1 MTMFRAKRLL
11 GVSCV
16 FGALFLAMFISGSR
30 ILPVHAQST
39 GCTDQVLTL
48 AQGQLTNTLA
58 YTSTSQ
64 FPTET
69 NPANSNHWN
78 LAVSSQW
85 TSGFFPG
92 SLWFMYENT
101 LDNSWMTRATS
112 QTASMLSQ
120 DTNASD
126 HDIGFKILGSYGN
139 AYRITRDPSYL
150 SVIQTAAQAMTTLYR
165 PAAGVIESWPNY
177 DSHITVI
184 IDNMMN
190 LELLFFA
197 AQNGGDPS
205 WYDMAVSH
213 AVKTMQN
220 HVRPD
225 GSTFHVVDYNPDGTV
240 YSRFTVQGAGNNTT
254 WSRGQAWA
262 IYGFTMTYRYTHDPR
277 FLATAQSAADYFLN
291 NLPPDFVPYWDFS
304 KCCTAPRDSS
314 AAAIAAAGLL
324 ELSTYVASTDQA
336 RYRTAALN
344 IQSSLSSPA
353 YLGNP
358 LTTDGILLHGSANV
372 PGGDF
377 DKSLIYGDYYFIQ
390 GCYRATSPPPAP
402 TNLTAMRA
410 SDSQINLSW
419 AAQSG
424 AIRYSVK
431 RSSTSGGPY
440 TPLAPPPLLTTNSYA
455 DTAVDSSSIY
465 YYVVSATNVG
475 GEGPN
480 SAEASSAVINPVPAI
495 SSISPTNVPAGA
507 GFTLTVNGANFS
519 SASVVNFGGKA
530 EPTTFLSATQLT
542 AAIPATDV
550 STGGTPAVTVS
561 NPGGASPAVTF
572 AINDFT
578 LGAPAAITVAPG
590 MSASNSITVTPGNSN
605 GFAGAIAFSV
615 SGLPSNVTAKFNP
628 PSVTPGSSPVS
639 TTLTL
644 SAAAHSATIP
654 VAPLPPGSLR
664 WPFQLYLFAAFL
676 ARLLFLQRRCRSK
689 TQIGFAPLLLAI
701 VLSIG
706 SPLSGC
712 GGGSVGGTTSTT
724 TPTPQAITSQLTV
737 TAQSG
742 SDSKATT
749 LSVTVQ

>member
-1 MTMFRAKRLL
+1 MFRAKRLL
-11 GVSCV
+11 GISCV
-16 FGALFLAMFISGSR
+16 FGALLLATFIRRST

-48 AQGQLTNTLA
+48 AQGQLTDTLA

-69 NPANSNHWN
+69 SPANFNHWN
-78 LAVSSQW
+78 LTASSQW

-92 SLWFMYENT
+92 SLWYMYENT
-101 LDNSWMTRATS
+101 LDNSWMTRATA

-139 AYRITRDPSYL
+139 AYRITRDPSYMN
-150 SVIQTAAQAMTTLYR
+150 VIQTAAQAMTTLYR
-165 PAAGVIESWPNY
+165 PTAGVIESWPNY

-197 AQNGGDPS
+197 ARNGGDPS
-205 WYDMAVSH
+205 LYNMAVSH

-225 GSTFHVVDYNPDGTV
+225 GSTFHVVDYNPDGTIF
-240 YSRFTVQGAGNNTT
+240 SKFTVQGAGTNTT

-262 IYGFTMTYRYTHDPR
+262 IYGFTMTYRYTQDPR
-277 FLATAQSAADYFLN
+277 FLATAQSTADYFLN

-304 KCCTAPRDSS
+304 KCCTDPRDSS

-344 IQSSLSSPA
+344 IQSSLSSTA
-353 YLGNP
+353 YLGDR
-358 LTTDGILLHGSANV
+358 LATDGTLLHGSANV

-390 GCYRATSPPPAP
+390 SCYRVMSPPPAP

-410 SDSQINLSW
+410 VGAQINLSW
-419 AAQSG
+419 DAQSG

-440 TPLAPPPLLTTNSYA
+440 ILTAPPPLLTTNSYA
-455 DTAVDSSSIY
+455 DTAVDTSSIY

-475 GEGPN
+475 GEGPD
-480 SAEASSAVINPVPAI
+480 SAEASSAVVNPVPAI
-495 SSISPTNVPAGA
+495 SSISPTNIPAGA

-519 SASVVNFGGKA
+519 SASVLNFGGKP
-530 EPTTFLSATQLT
+530 EPTTFISAAQLT

-550 STGGTPAVTVS
+550 SSGGTPAVTVS

-578 LGAPAAITVAPG
+578 LGAPAAVTVAPG
-590 MSASNSITVTPGNSN
+590 MSASTSITVTPGNAN

-615 SGLPSNVTAKFNP
+615 SGLPSNVTATFNP
-628 PSVTPGSSPVS
+628 PYLTPGSSPVS

-654 VAPLPPGSLR
+654 VGPSPPGSLR
-664 WPFQLYLFAAFL
+664 WPFQPVYLFVVFL
-676 ARLLFLQRRCRSK
+676 AQLLFLKLWRRSK
-689 TQIGFAPLLLAI
+689 TQIGFLLAI

-706 SPLSGC
+706 SSLSGC
-712 GGGSVGGTTSTT
+712 GGGSSGGTASMTT
-724 TPTPQAITSQLTV
+724 APPQTVTAQLTV